1 MMTLSMAP
9 IGRPLIIHKVIGRD
23 ELRTRLSNLGFVEGA
38 DCLVISERSGN
49 LITTIKDTRI
59 ALDKTLGNRI
69 IVEER
74 QEERQ

>member
-9 IGRPLIIHKVIGRD
+9 IGQTLTVQKILGKD
-23 ELRTRLSNLGFVEGA
+23 ELRSRLANLGFVEGA
-38 DCLVISERSGN
+38 NCLVISERSGN

-69 IVEER
+69 IVKEGLEER
-74 QEERQ
+74 A